1 MINPMVSKNRLIR
14 LHEVMA
20 GHVDRGAAP
29 GLVSVV
35 SRRGEAHVDVIGVTA
50 IDGGGAV
57 GADTIFRISSMTKPI
72 TAVATMILLEE
83 CALRLDEPVDQLLP
97 ELADRRVVRT
107 IDAPVDDTVPA
118 HRPITVRD
126 LLTFRMGFGGY
137 FGPCPVNDAAAPLQL
152 SVGPPQPSLPPEPDE
167 WMRRF
172 STLPLMCQP
181 GERWL
186 YHTGADVL
194 GVLIARASGQ
204 PFGSFLRERVF
215 EPLGMKDTAFSVPAT
230 NIGRL
235 ATSYLTNPE
244 TGALELYDEPS
255 GQWSTPPAFPS
266 GGAGLVST
274 ANDFLAFADMLL
286 RGGAPI
292 LSRPSVETMTT
303 DQLTPEQKQVSGF
316 FPGDFD
322 ARGWG
327 FGVGIVTRRESPAA
341 PVGQYGWDGGLG
353 TIWRND
359 PSEQMVTILLTTRRG
374 PPLARLTSLS
384 TSSPERTQR
393 SMTDDAARGP
403 YGQKLWRRR
412 LVDITAGP

>member
-1 MINPMVSKNRLIR
+1 MTGSNLSPDRLGR
-14 LHEVMA
+14 LHDVMA
-20 GHVDRGAAP
+20 GHVDRGGAP

-35 SRRGEAHVDVIGVTA
+35 SRRGEAHVD
-50 IDGGGAV
+50 AV
-57 GADTIFRISSMTKPI
+57 GATALEGDRAVRADTLFRISSMTKPI

-83 CALRLDEPVDQLLP
+83 CVIRLDESVDRLLP
-97 ELADRRVVRT
+97 ELADRRVVRR

-137 FGPCPVNDAAAPLQL
+137 FGPCPVNDAAAALQV
-152 SVGPPQPSLPPEPDE
+152 SVGPPQPSLAPEPDE

-204 PFGSFLRERVF
+204 PFDTFLRQRVF
-215 EPLGMKDTAFSVPAT
+215 EPLGMKDTAFWAPAAALD
-230 NIGRL
+230 RM
-235 ATSYLTNPE
+235 ATSYLTVPD
-244 TGALELYDEPS
+244 TGALELYDEPT
-255 GQWSTPPAFPS
+255 GQWSRPPAFPS

-274 ANDFLAFADMLL
+274 AGDFLLFAEMLL
-286 RGGAPI
+286 RGGDPL

-303 DQLTPEQKQVSGF
+303 DQLTTEQKAVSGF
-316 FPGDFD
+316 FPDDFD
-322 ARGWG
+322 GRGWG
-327 FGVGIVTRRESPAA
+327 FGVGIVTRRESPSA

-359 PSEQMVTILLTTRRG
+359 PSEDMITILLTNAAWISPR
-374 PPLARLTSLS
+374 PPAIALDFLTGAY
-384 TSSPERTQR
+384 
-393 SMTDDAARGP
+393 AA
-403 YGQKLWRRR
+403 
-412 LVDITAGP
+412 IAG

>member
-1 MINPMVSKNRLIR
+1 MTTSGLSADRLAR
-14 LHEVMA
+14 LHEIMVGHVEA
-20 GHVDRGAAP
+20 GHAP

-35 SRRGEAHVDVIGVTA
+35 SRRGEAHVDVIGETA
-50 IDGGGAV
+50 VNGGDPMHR
-57 GADTIFRISSMTKPI
+57 DTIFRISSMTKPI
-72 TAVATMILLEE
+72 TAVATMILLEA
-83 CALRLDEPVDQLLP
+83 CAVRLDEPVDRLLP
-97 ELADRRVVRT
+97 ELADRRVVRR
-107 IDAPVDDTVPA
+107 IDGPVDDTVPA
-118 HRPITVRD
+118 RRSITVRD

-137 FGPCPVNDAAAPLQL
+137 FGPCPVNDAAAPLEL

-172 STLPLMCQP
+172 STLPLMFQP

-204 PFGSFLRERVF
+204 PFPAFLREHIF
-215 EPLGMKDTAFSVPAT
+215 EPLGMHDTAFSVPAADI
-230 NIGRL
+230 NRL
-235 ATSYLTNPE
+235 TTSYFSDPE
-244 TGALELYDEPS
+244 TGALLLNDPPD

-274 ANDFLAFADMLL
+274 ADDFLAFAEMLL

-303 DQLTPEQKQVSGF
+303 DHLTPEQKAVSGF
-316 FPGDFD
+316 FPDDFD

-327 FGVGIVTRRESPAA
+327 FGVGVVTRRDDPAA

-359 PSEQMVTILLTTRRG
+359 PSEQLAAILLTNVAWTSPR
-374 PPLARLTSLS
+374 PPEIALDFLTGAY
-384 TSSPERTQR
+384 
-393 SMTDDAARGP
+393 AAIA
-403 YGQKLWRRR
+403 
-412 LVDITAGP
+412 DT

>member
-1 MINPMVSKNRLIR
+1 MTDSNLSKDRLAR
-14 LHEVMA
+14 LHDVMA
-20 GHVDRGAAP
+20 AHVDRGAAP

-35 SRRGEAHVDVIGVTA
+35 SRRGETHVDVIGATA
-50 IDGGGAV
+50 IDGGRAMRP
-57 GADTIFRISSMTKPI
+57 DNIFRISSMTKPV

-83 CALRLDEPVDQLLP
+83 CVLRLDEPVDRLLP
-97 ELADRRVVRT
+97 ELADRRVVRR
-107 IDAPVDDTVPA
+107 IDGPVDDTVPA

-167 WMRRF
+167 WIRRL
-172 STLPLMCQP
+172 STLPLMFQP

-194 GVLIARASGQ
+194 GVLVARASGQ
-204 PFGSFLRERVF
+204 PFETFLRERVF
-215 EPLGMKDTAFSVPAT
+215 EPLGMKATAFSVRAADVD
-230 NIGRL
+230 RL
-235 ATSYLTNPE
+235 ATSYLTDPE
-244 TGALELYDEPS
+244 TGALHLNDRPE

-274 ANDFLAFADMLL
+274 AEDFLAFAEMLL
-286 RGGAPI
+286 RGGHPI

-303 DQLTPEQKQVSGF
+303 DQLTPEQKAVSGF

-327 FGVGIVTRRESPAA
+327 FCVGIVTRREHPAA

-359 PSEQMVTILLTTRRG
+359 PSEQLVTVLLTNAAWTSPR
-374 PPLARLTSLS
+374 PPDLALDFLTGAYASI
-384 TSSPERTQR
+384 
-393 SMTDDAARGP
+393 DD
-403 YGQKLWRRR
+403 
-412 LVDITAGP
+412 

>member
-1 MINPMVSKNRLIR
+1 MTTSGLSHDRLTR
-14 LHEVMA
+14 LHDVMSA
-20 GHVDRGAAP
+20 HVERGDAP

-35 SRRGEAHVDVIGVTA
+35 SRRGEVHVDVIGA
-50 IDGGGAV
+50 IAADGGGPTRR
-57 GADTIFRISSMTKPI
+57 DTIFRISSMTKPI

-83 CALRLDEPVDQLLP
+83 CVVRLDEPVDRLLP
-97 ELADRRVVRT
+97 ELADRRVVRR
-107 IDAPVDDTVPA
+107 IDGPVDDTVPA
-118 HRPITVRD
+118 RRPITVRD

-152 SVGPPQPSLPPEPDE
+152 SVGPPAPSLPPEPDE
-167 WMRRF
+167 WMRRL

-204 PFGSFLRERVF
+204 PFDAFLLERIF
-215 EPLGMKDTAFSVPAT
+215 EPLEMSDTAFSVPAAAVD
-230 NIGRL
+230 RL
-235 ATSYLTNPE
+235 ATSYLTDPHS
-244 TGALELYDEPS
+244 GALRLYDAPT

-274 ANDFLAFADMLL
+274 ADDYVAFAEMLL

-292 LSRPSVETMTT
+292 LSRPSVETMTS
-303 DQLTPEQKQVSGF
+303 DHLTAAQKAVSGF
-316 FPGDFD
+316 FPDDFD

-327 FGVGIVTRRESPAA
+327 FGVGVVTRRDHPAA

-359 PSEQMVTILLTTRRG
+359 PSEQLATILLTNT
-374 PPLARLTSLS
+374 AW
-384 TSSPERTQR
+384 SSPRPPDIALDFLTGAYAAI
-393 SMTDDAARGP
+393 DD
-403 YGQKLWRRR
+403 
-412 LVDITAGP
+412 

>member
-1 MINPMVSKNRLIR
+1 MSLSEGRVTL
-14 LHEVMA
+14 LHDIMA
-20 GHVDRGAAP
+20 GHVDAGDAP

-35 SRRGEAHVDVIGVTA
+35 SRRGEAHFDVIGATA
-50 IDGGGAV
+50 VDRGDPMRR
-57 GADTIFRISSMTKPI
+57 DTIFRISSMTKPV
-72 TAVATMILLEE
+72 TAVATLILLEE
-83 CALRLDEPVDQLLP
+83 CALRLDEPVDRLLP
-97 ELADRRVVRT
+97 ELAERRVVRR
-107 IDAPVDDTVPA
+107 IDGPVDDTVPA
-118 HRPITVRD
+118 DRPITVRD

-137 FGPCPVNDAAAPLQL
+137 FGPCPLNDAAAPLQL

-194 GVLIARASGQ
+194 GVLIARAAGQ
-204 PFGSFLRERVF
+204 PFEVFLRERVF
-215 EPLGMKDTAFSVPAT
+215 EPLGMKDTAFSVSA
-230 NIGRL
+230 NDVKRL
-235 ATSYLTNPE
+235 ATSYATVPD
-244 TGALELYDEPS
+244 TRSLELYDAPG

-274 ANDFLAFADMLL
+274 ADDYLAFADMLL

-292 LSRPSVETMTT
+292 VSRPSVETMTS
-303 DQLTPEQKQVSGF
+303 DHLTPAQKAVSGF
-316 FPGDFD
+316 FPDDFD

-327 FGVGIVTRRESPAA
+327 FGVGVVTRREHPAA

-359 PSEQMVTILLTTRRG
+359 PSEQLVTILLTNAAWTSPR
-374 PPLARLTSLS
+374 PPDIALDFLTAAYAAI
-384 TSSPERTQR
+384 
-393 SMTDDAARGP
+393 DD
-403 YGQKLWRRR
+403 
-412 LVDITAGP
+412 